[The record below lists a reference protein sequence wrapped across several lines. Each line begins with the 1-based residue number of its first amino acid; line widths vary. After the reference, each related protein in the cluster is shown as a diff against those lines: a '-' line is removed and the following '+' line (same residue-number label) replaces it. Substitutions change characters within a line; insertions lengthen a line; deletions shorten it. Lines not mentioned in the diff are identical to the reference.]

1 MITIKD
7 IADKAGVAKS
17 TVSRYLNGGSI
28 SPSTAK
34 KIQEIID
41 HYNYVPNTFAQS
53 LKAKNSRLIG
63 VIMPRL
69 DSRASITT
77 LEGID
82 SEAQKQEYQLLIA
95 NTKQDREEEV
105 RRIYSFAKEK
115 VSGIIIMA
123 TIITEEHLQAI
134 ADVSLPTIFIGQEHP
149 KVHSVI
155 HDDYQASRQFTK
167 ELLQNGHRKITYFG
181 VSEEDHAV
189 GVLRKQGV
197 LDAVKEQAEAE
208 IEVIETSFHMIDSL
222 EKGMELL
229 PKTQSTLWIA
239 ATDNIAVGLLKAAHI
254 LDVNVPSQLSLT
266 GFGGYDVSDY
276 VFPSLSTVHFR
287 YFDAGEQAMMYL
299 NQMIQGEEVPLK
311 TIMGYDIYHRDSV
324 NYLPGT
330 S

>member
-41 HYNYVPNTFAQS
+41 YYHYVPNTFAQS

-69 DSRASITT
+69 DSRASVTT

-82 SEAQKQEYQLLIA
+82 AEAQKQEYQLLIA
-95 NTKQDREEEV
+95 NTKQNREEEI

-123 TIITEEHLQAI
+123 TVITTEHLQAI
-134 ADVSLPTIFIGQEHP
+134 TEVGLPTIFIGQEHP
-149 KVHSVI
+149 EIYSII
-155 HDDYQASRQFTK
+155 HDDYQASYQFTK
-167 ELLQNGHRKITYFG
+167 ELLQNGHHKITYFG

-197 LDAVKEQAEAE
+197 LDAIKEFDVAEV
-208 IEVIETSFHMIDSL
+208 EVVETTFHMIDSL
-222 EKGMELL
+222 EKGMALL
-229 PKTQSTLWIA
+229 PTTQSTLWIA

-254 LDVNVPSQLSLT
+254 LGVSVPDQLSLT

-276 VFPSLSTVHFR
+276 VYPSLSTVHFR
-287 YFDAGEQAMMYL
+287 YFDAGEQAMNFL
-299 NQMIQGEEVPLK
+299 DQLIQGKEIPTK

-324 NYLPGT
+324 AYLAEKL
-330 S
+330 